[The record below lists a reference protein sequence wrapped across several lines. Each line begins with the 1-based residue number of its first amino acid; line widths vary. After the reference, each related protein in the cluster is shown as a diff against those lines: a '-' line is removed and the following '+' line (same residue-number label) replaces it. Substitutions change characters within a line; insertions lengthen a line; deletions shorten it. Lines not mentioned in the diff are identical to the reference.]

1 VVLYEYSYSPSC
13 GQVRAY
19 LDYRAIPYTRVEVN
33 PITKS
38 QIAPYKTTREIPIA
52 VINGEVVDVAIHVIR
67 YLELGVEWE
76 KDRRLAMSASLSQ
89 QRVWEEWMYQ
99 IDQNFV
105 SLISANKFYTLS
117 QAYKSL
123 APISGKGG
131 GWGAAWARPLAAWI
145 LWRNWRKLRPVLED
159 VYGPNLQDAL
169 CLEAQR
175 WHQRLQGQPF
185 LGGEKP
191 SVVDLYLFGVLRS
204 VIDEGP
210 DRALAARLKGTDLGA
225 WYTRLAALFPT
236 TTSASPSALPAQPNR
251 NSNSVQPQI
260 QTQSQIQLQTPIETQ
275 LQTQS
280 QKRNLAHLTE

>member
-1 VVLYEYSYSPSC
+1 
-13 GQVRAY
+13 
-19 LDYRAIPYTRVEVN
+19 
-33 PITKS
+33 
-38 QIAPYKTTREIPIA
+38 
-52 VINGEVVDVAIHVIR
+52 VDVAIHVIR

-175 WHQRLQGQPF
+175 WHQRLREPLSF
-185 LGGEKP
+185 VHFSFSHFASLP
-191 SVVDLYLFGVLRS
+191 S
-204 VIDEGP
+204 
-210 DRALAARLKGTDLGA
+210 
-225 WYTRLAALFPT
+225 FP
-236 TTSASPSALPAQPNR
+236 ASPLFLSHQRGSFNR
-251 NSNSVQPQI
+251 NNG
-260 QTQSQIQLQTPIETQ
+260 
-275 LQTQS
+275 
-280 QKRNLAHLTE
+280 LTS